1 MRATNLNMLTERK
14 QHPFDLI
21 DMAFGLTA
29 AITANPIAI
38 TAAIGQYFTRR
49 SSTMCNAILQAMDL
63 LPTVEQARAVQVLL
77 PGSIK
82 VLPAPQKGQLS
93 AATKTADDLIVDL
106 IGNPKSTP
114 SVVDKPAPT
123 NAHLSTQEWRE
134 ALNESPHL
142 LIYGPSKAG
151 KSTLAQAIVA
161 MFGQC
166 DYFVIDPL
174 PNKPGETKWGGVDFV
189 TLAEQGA
196 DEYALIKTALD
207 AIQAEDDRRRRSMRT
222 HTHKPLIVVI
232 DEVLMLVG
240 ALGTLTNEEGRKEP
254 RMSYFLRRMGVSAR
268 HRNIKIVL
276 IGQGKNLNDLGL
288 NSGTARNNYA
298 LVRASRNPATNER
311 SAYIVTDDGEA
322 PIELQHVPK
331 LAAAVAQHAILW
343 RSHSQLES
351 QSVSRQRD
359 SDLLASL
366 LDGTFDGTPSQ
377 QVPANRNHVPS
388 AVPASGCQVPDGP
401 AVPVTATEVA
411 KIASLLVGNSPSK
424 VIKMLDGYHPRKY
437 DVYKAKVD
445 AVVVMLA
452 RSQTR
457 EKCEQPSCPD
467 DPDPDEDVPPAFR
480 GALE

>member
-29 AITANPIAI
+29 AMTANPIAI

-63 LPTVEQARAVQVLL
+63 PPTVEQARAVQVLL

-114 SVVDKPAPT
+114 SGVDKPAPT
-123 NAHLSTQEWRE
+123 SAHLSTQEWRD

-161 MFGQC
+161 MSGQSE
-166 DYFVIDPL
+166 YIVIDPL
-174 PNKPGETKWGGVDFV
+174 PNKPGEAKWGGVDFV
-189 TLAEQGA
+189 TLAEQGT
-196 DEYALIKTALD
+196 DEYALIKAALD
-207 AIQAEDDRRRRSMRT
+207 QIQAEDDRRRRNMRT
-222 HTHKPLIVVI
+222 QTHKPLIVVI

-240 ALGTLTNEEGRKEP
+240 ALGTLVNDEGRKEP

-268 HRNIKIVL
+268 HRNIKILL

-288 NSGTARNNYA
+288 NSSTARNNYA
-298 LVRASRNPATNER
+298 LVRASRNAATNER
-311 SAYIVTDDGEA
+311 TAYIVTDDEEM

-343 RSHSQLES
+343 RSHSQLQG
-351 QSVSRQRD
+351 QSVGKQND
-359 SDLLASL
+359 SELLASL
-366 LDGTFDGTPSQ
+366 LAGTLNGTPNQ
-377 QVPANRNHVPS
+377 QVPTNKNQVPS
-388 AVPASGCQVPDGP
+388 EVPASGRHVPAVP
-401 AVPVTATEVA
+401 AVPVTVEEVA
-411 KIASLLVGNSPSK
+411 KIASLLARNSPSK
-424 VIKMLDGYHPRKY
+424 AVKMMEGYHPRKY
-437 DVYKAKVD
+437 DAYKAKVD

-457 EKCEQPSCPD
+457 EECEQPRCPD
-467 DPDPDEDVPPAFR
+467 DPDPDEDIPPAFR